1 MVKSLQILCIFL
13 AVILPATSS
22 AQQTKSPEQ
31 LKMMLQNTGQDS
43 NRVKL
48 LLELGSYY
56 LFKPE
61 ELKPDLDSA
70 LSFLLAAKELCGR
83 LKDEKQTTKT
93 MWLLS
98 RCYFEREEVPS
109 GRDAFM
115 QIVQTIQKK
124 GDKAEEASAWMRMAG
139 RMFRSVNTY
148 DEIIYY
154 FRQAIPLYQQLGD
167 KENAIVA
174 LKEIADTHLNQGKL
188 DESEKELLEVVEQYK
203 AIGYPNLHYSY
214 DLLAAVSTLKGNMN
228 RALYFGLEMM
238 KSMKATGDS
247 ASANYFYYRMG
258 RIYDELGQPQESVEW
273 YKKAFVKNGGV
284 DYDICLIIV
293 RTLTKIGQ
301 GKEALDFV
309 NDCVRRS
316 PPADTREKSYV
327 ANALGD
333 CYNALQQ
340 YDLAEK
346 YYLEMIRSE
355 KLLKKKNHNTSTVNF
370 TIGEFYVHRHR
381 YPAAEPYLH
390 AVLALPSGIVTT
402 KRLRDTYH
410 LLFKVDSAQGDYL
423 SAIRYFQRHK
433 LLNDS
438 IFNETKSRQIEELQ
452 IQYATE
458 NKENELKALQQ
469 EKILQQ
475 SALQQANL
483 TKNITFGTGTLLL
496 VILGLLY
503 NRFRLK
509 QRVNRQLETQ
519 QIEINQTNHALQK
532 LLEDKERL
540 LREIHH
546 RVKNNLQIV
555 MSLLNSQSV
564 YLENDTA
571 LTAIRDSQQ
580 RIHSISLIHQKL
592 YQSENVA
599 MIDISDYI
607 RELVEYL
614 QGSYDTGQNILFDL
628 QTEHIELDVTQ
639 AVPVGLI
646 LNEAI
651 SNAVKY
657 AFPGGKTGT
666 VTISLQQIDDAHF
679 VLKVADNGT
688 GLPEDFDPNKVNSL
702 GMSLMRGLSKQLHG
716 SFELK
721 NDKGLTVVVTFEKE
735 RIAVE
740 EEHVYETSKV
750 S

>member
-1 MVKSLQILCIFL
+1 MVRSLQILCTFGV
-13 AVILPATSS
+13 VILSATAS
-22 AQQTKSPEQ
+22 AQQKKSPEQ
-31 LKMMLQNTGQDS
+31 LNMMLQNAGQDT
-43 NRVKL
+43 NRLKL
-48 LLELGSYY
+48 LLELGNYY

-109 GRDAFM
+109 GRVVFM
-115 QIVQTIQKK
+115 QIVQAIQKK

-139 RMFRSVNTY
+139 RMFRSINTY

-174 LKEIADTHLNQGKL
+174 LKEIADIHLNQGKL

-203 AIGYPNLHYSY
+203 AIGYPNLHYTY

-238 KSMKATGDS
+238 KSMKVTGDS
-247 ASANYFYYRMG
+247 ASAIFFYYRMG

-273 YKKAFVKNGGV
+273 FKKAFAKNGGV
-284 DYDICLIIV
+284 EYDICLIIV
-293 RTLTKIGQ
+293 RILTKIGK

-316 PPADTREKSYV
+316 PPAQTREKSYV

-355 KLLKKKNHNTSTVNF
+355 KLLKRKDHNTSTVNF

-381 YPAAEPYLH
+381 YPVAEPYLH

-423 SAIRYFQRHK
+423 SAIRYFQRH
-433 LLNDS
+433 
-438 IFNETKSRQIEELQ
+438 
-452 IQYATE
+452 
-458 NKENELKALQQ
+458 
-469 EKILQQ
+469 
-475 SALQQANL
+475 
-483 TKNITFGTGTLLL
+483 
-496 VILGLLY
+496 
-503 NRFRLK
+503 NRC
-509 QRVNRQLETQ
+509 QR
-519 QIEINQTNHALQK
+519 
-532 LLEDKERL
+532 
-540 LREIHH
+540 
-546 RVKNNLQIV
+546 
-555 MSLLNSQSV
+555 
-564 YLENDTA
+564 
-571 LTAIRDSQQ
+571 
-580 RIHSISLIHQKL
+580 
-592 YQSENVA
+592 
-599 MIDISDYI
+599 
-607 RELVEYL
+607 
-614 QGSYDTGQNILFDL
+614 
-628 QTEHIELDVTQ
+628 
-639 AVPVGLI
+639 
-646 LNEAI
+646 
-651 SNAVKY
+651 
-657 AFPGGKTGT
+657 
-666 VTISLQQIDDAHF
+666 
-679 VLKVADNGT
+679 
-688 GLPEDFDPNKVNSL
+688 
-702 GMSLMRGLSKQLHG
+702 
-716 SFELK
+716 
-721 NDKGLTVVVTFEKE
+721 
-735 RIAVE
+735 
-740 EEHVYETSKV
+740 
-750 S
+750 